1 MIILDISH
9 AILGLAFAL
18 FIPGFLL
25 TKIIFPKQE
34 ALEMIAFSIAFSIAI
49 DILLGL
55 FLGANEY
62 MADLTG
68 GITEFNLWFY
78 LVTITV
84 VLGLIFIAQ
93 NRLQSK
99 K

>member
-1 MIILDISH
+1 MIILEILQ

-25 TKIIFPKQE
+25 TKLIFPKQDI
-34 ALEMIAFSIAFSIAI
+34 LEMLAFSIAFSIAI
-49 DILLGL
+49 DIFLGL

-84 VLGLIFIAQ
+84 VLGFILLA
-93 NRLQSK
+93 RIKLVSK